1 MTAGPR
7 PARRRRQPL
16 HLGGELWVD
25 SPVGRL
31 GGETRMALLR
41 AVAEHGSIT
50 QAARAVGLSY
60 KGAWDAVEAMNQA
73 AGAPLVD
80 RSAGGRGGGST
91 RLTGHGL
98 RLLQRY
104 EEVDAVHRRLL
115 RLLDEQAF
123 DLEAD
128 FSLTRIMILKTS
140 ARNQFVGQVTA
151 VRAGAVNDEVEI
163 TVPGG
168 PRIVAVLTRD
178 STDSLSLRLN
188 MTALALVKSSSVLLA
203 AEDHGLR
210 LSARNQ
216 FAGTVQGLRTGAVNS
231 ELTLALDAGG
241 AVTAVVTEAS
251 VRDLGLVVGS
261 RAMAFFKASSVI
273 VAVAA

>member
-16 HLGGELWVD
+16 HLAGELWVA
-25 SPVGRL
+25 SPTGRL
-31 GGETRMALLR
+31 GGEARMALLR

-50 QAARAVGLSY
+50 QAAKVVGLSY

-73 AGAPLVD
+73 AGAPLVE

-91 RLTGHGL
+91 RLTEHGL

-104 EEVDAVHRRLL
+104 EQVDAVHRRLL
-115 RLLDEQAF
+115 TLLDEQAF

-140 ARNQFVGQVTA
+140 ARNQFVGKVTA

-163 TVPGG
+163 TVPDG
-168 PRIVAVLTRD
+168 PRIVAVVTRE
-178 STDSLSLRLN
+178 STDSLGLRLN
-188 MTALALVKSSSVLLA
+188 MTALALVKSSSVVLA
-203 AEDHGLR
+203 ADGHGLR

-216 FAGTVQGLRTGAVNS
+216 LAGTVSGVRTGAVNS

-241 AVTAVVTEAS
+241 SVTAVVTEAS
-251 VRDLGLVVGS
+251 VKDLGLAPGS
-261 RAMAFFKASSVI
+261 RATAFFKASSVI